1 MKKIH
6 IYIVV
11 LLGIFM
17 MPNSTMACGNKKEPI
32 EQKECTK
39 EKMKSHD
46 SKKMDCCASNS
57 KSKSDKKSCDG
68 KCGHSKCSTSSVQT
82 IAFLAFDAT
91 IPFNCFD
98 FSVQKLK
105 IDQAVG
111 FLSDGYSS
119 LWLIPKIG

>member
-1 MKKIH
+1 MKNFY
-6 IYIVV
+6 IYILV
-11 LLGIFM
+11 LLGVFL
-17 MPNSTMACGNKKEPI
+17 MPNSAMACGNTQSNAPKKE
-32 EQKECTK
+32 CAK
-39 EKMKSHD
+39 EKMA
-46 SKKMDCCASNS
+46 SKDAEKMDCCSK
-57 KSKSDKKSCDG
+57 KSKEDKKGCDG